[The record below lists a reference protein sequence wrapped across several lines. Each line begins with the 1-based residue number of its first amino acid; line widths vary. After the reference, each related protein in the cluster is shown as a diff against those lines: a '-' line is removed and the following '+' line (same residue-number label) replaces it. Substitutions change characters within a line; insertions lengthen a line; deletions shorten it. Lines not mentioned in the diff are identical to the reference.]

1 LLCNQAER
9 KEKQNRR
16 RRKNMTQSEVVV
28 LSGVRTA
35 IGDYGG
41 ALKDKPPT
49 ELGAAVVREAV
60 KRAGIQPGDV
70 EHVVFGSVIH
80 TDVHDM
86 YLARVAAVNAG
97 IPVETPALT
106 LNRLCGSGLQAIVSA
121 AQTIYMGDA
130 KAAVG
135 GGAEVMSRSP
145 YWIPGAR
152 WGLRMGDGKLIDP
165 MIGGLSDPFDDCH
178 MGVTAENVAEKWG
191 ITRQA
196 QDELALQSHQRAAA
210 AIAAGY
216 FKEQILPIESK
227 VKGQTVVFDT
237 DEHVKAETSLE
248 KLAKLRPAFKG
259 DGSVTAGNAS
269 GINDAAAAV
278 VLMEANE
285 AQQRGLKPLGKLV
298 AYAHAGVDPK
308 YMGIGPVPAVR
319 KVLERANLAIK
330 DLDVIELNE
339 AFAAQALAVMQ
350 DLDLPPDR
358 TNPNGSGISL
368 GHPIAA
374 TGCILTVKALYELR
388 RISGRYALVT
398 MCIGG
403 GQGIAAIFEA
413 M

>member
-1 LLCNQAER
+1 
-9 KEKQNRR
+9 
-16 RRKNMTQSEVVV
+16 MTQSEVVV

-165 MIGGLSDPFDDCH
+165 MLGGLSDPFDDCH
-178 MGVTAENVAEKWG
+178 MGVTAENVAAKWG

>member
-1 LLCNQAER
+1 MALP
-9 KEKQNRR
+9 
-16 RRKNMTQSEVVV
+16 EVVV

-41 ALKDKPPT
+41 GLKDKPPT

-60 KRAGIQPGDV
+60 KRAGIQPDNV
-70 EHVVFGSVIH
+70 EHVVFGNVIH
-80 TDVHDM
+80 TDVHDH
-86 YLARVAAVNAG
+86 YVARVVAVNGG
-97 IPVETPALT
+97 IPKETPALT

-121 AQTIYMGDA
+121 AQTIYMGDTKVA
-130 KAAVG
+130 IG
-135 GGAEVMSRSP
+135 GGVEVMSRSQ
-145 YWIPGAR
+145 YWLPSAR
-152 WGLRMGDGKLIDP
+152 WGQRMGDGKLIDS
-165 MIGGLSDPFDDCH
+165 MVGALSDPFDDCH

-191 ITRQA
+191 ITRQQ
-196 QDELALQSHQRAAA
+196 QDELAVQSHQRAAA
-210 AIAAGY
+210 AIKAGY
-216 FKEQILPIESK
+216 FTEQILPIESK
-227 VKGQTVVFDT
+227 VRGQTVVFDR
-237 DEHVKAETSLE
+237 DEHVKEDTTLE

-259 DGSVTAGNAS
+259 DGTVTAGNAS

-278 VLMEANE
+278 VLMEASE
-285 AQQRGLKPLGKLV
+285 AAQRGLKPIGKLV

-319 KVLERANLAIK
+319 KVLEKSGLTIK

-339 AFAAQALAVMQ
+339 AFAAQALAVMR
-350 DLDLPPDR
+350 DLDLPLDR

-368 GHPIAA
+368 GHPVSA

-388 RISGRYALVT
+388 RIGGKYALVT

-403 GQGIAAIFEA
+403 GQGIAAIFAA